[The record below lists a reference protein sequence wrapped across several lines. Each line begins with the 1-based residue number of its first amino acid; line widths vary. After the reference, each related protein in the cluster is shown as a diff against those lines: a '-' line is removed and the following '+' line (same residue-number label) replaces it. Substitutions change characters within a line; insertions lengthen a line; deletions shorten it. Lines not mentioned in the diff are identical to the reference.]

1 MNFLVLPPEINSAR
15 MFLGAGPGPMLAAAA
30 AWDGLAGEFGSAAS
44 SFGSVTAGLVDA
56 AWQGPAAMAMA
67 AAAAPYTAWL
77 DAAATQAQGAAGQ
90 ARAGV
95 SAFEAAMSAMVH
107 PGMVSANR
115 NQFVSLIISN
125 LFGQNAPAIAAAEAQ
140 YEEMWAQDVSAMVGY
155 HGAASAVATELA
167 PMAQALEGL
176 PGLPF
181 NLGLGSAG
189 GTGNLGGGTTG
200 NPNVGNTSS
209 GSGSVGGGNLGSGS
223 NGNSNVRLGNTGN
236 LNISIGNNGLGN
248 IGTGTLG
255 NTNMGFGNRGN
266 NAIGFG
272 ITGDN
277 QVGFGALNT
286 GLGSTGLLVS
296 GLMKSG
302 IPDGGSTYFGAGNA
316 GPRNAATASV
326 DAANVD
332 AVEADT
338 GAETAG
344 KTEVAE
350 LGPLRPKKGFWDR
363 GAGNA
368 GALAGERLAAG
379 IGL

>member
-1 MNFLVLPPEINSAR
+1 MDFLMLPPEINSLR

-44 SFGSVTAGLVDA
+44 SFGSVTSGLVDA
-56 AWQGPAAMAMA
+56 AWQGPAAVAMA

-90 ARAGV
+90 ALAGV

-115 NQFVSLIISN
+115 NQFVSLVISN

-167 PMAQALEGL
+167 PMAQALQSL

-181 NLGLGSAG
+181 SLGLGSAG
-189 GTGNLGGGTTG
+189 GTGNLGGGNTG
-200 NPNVGNTSS
+200 GNTNP

-255 NTNMGFGNRGN
+255 NTNMGFGTRGN
-266 NAIGFG
+266 NANGFG
-272 ITGDN
+272 VTGDN

-286 GLGSTGLLVS
+286 GLGSMGLLIS
-296 GLMKSG
+296 GLFKTG
-302 IPDGGSTYFGAGNA
+302 IPDGGSTYFGAGSA
-316 GPRNAATASV
+316 GPRNAG
-326 DAANVD
+326 AANVD
-332 AVEADT
+332 TADVEAVEAGT

-363 GAGNA
+363 GAGKS
-368 GALAGERLAAG
+368 GALEGERLEAG
-379 IGL
+379 IGW